1 MVMMRQYRGG
11 RGTGRRNGG
20 RERERSEFEQKL
32 LDVRRVARVIAG
44 GRRFSFR
51 ATVVIGNRKGKVAV
65 AVAKGPD
72 VTIATEKAVARAKK
86 HLILV
91 SITSSGSISHEVR
104 AKFSAARVLLRP
116 RRAGTGILAGGAV
129 RAVVELAGIA
139 NISSKILSRS
149 PNKLT
154 NAMATLEALK
164 QLRAERQETGNL
176 PVPQEGKNK
185 EILHADTPS
194 HTEHAPARE

>member
-1 MVMMRQYRGG
+1 MMRQYRGG
-11 RGTGRRNGG
+11 RGRRTEG

-32 LDVRRVARVIAG
+32 LDVRRVARVMKG

-86 HLILV
+86 RLILV
-91 SITSSGSISHEVR
+91 PLTSSGSISHEVR

-116 RRAGTGILAGGAV
+116 RRAGAGILAGGAV

-139 NISSKILSRS
+139 NVSSKILSRS

-164 QLRAERQETGNL
+164 QLKVERKETGNRN
-176 PVPQEGKNK
+176 QES
-185 EILHADTPS
+185 LHADTPTQ
-194 HTEHAPARE
+194 TEHAPAGE